1 MVLAQKEGLE
11 MINVNRI
18 LRDHADTCKFI
29 HIVDNKGNVL
39 KYENISE
46 IPRKVKSR
54 KIKDWDIYDPVI
66 SEVADYRTLEINI
79 GKPVA

>member
-1 MVLAQKEGLE
+1 

-39 KYENISE
+39 KYENIRE